1 MIHRTAMFVAIVML
15 AGCQSG
21 PATIPPP
28 GTGSVNTPNP
38 YYQQPP
44 ATPTFQSPSYG
55 AAANTAPN
63 FGPRP
68 NVSLANT
75 PSDGLAWQPVTKPPA
90 IGQSNPSNINPQTT
104 LTTIRGTNSP
114 AAPAATRTASAA
126 GLRDIT
132 ELPMVPVQG
141 VTPPATAPLRPGVPA
156 ATATYTPPAYTPPT
170 AASAITTPNFAPV
183 PTATRAMNDPWRGR

>member
-1 MIHRTAMFVAIVML
+1 MIHRTAMLVAIVML

-63 FGPRP
+63 FSPRP

-90 IGQSNPSNINPQTT
+90 IGQSNSSNINPQTT

-114 AAPAATRTASAA
+114 AAPAATRTASNA

-156 ATATYTPPAYTPPT
+156 ATATYTPPAYAPPT
-170 AASAITTPNFAPV
+170 AASAITTPTFAPA